1 MFSVSAAVLGVSQKV
16 VEGVSHG
23 EDVSS
28 VVGSVGVGG
37 LSSQGV
43 LSSRNEVA
51 NGSSSTTRCT
61 EDEDEDGDEVGDELA
76 GRLWVVCGELVMV
89 WRVVSGCWIRKTN
102 SRLS

>member
-76 GRLWVVCGELVMV
+76 GRLCDDDSDSINETVGDGVGGV
-89 WRVVSGCWIRKTN
+89 W
-102 SRLS
+102 